1 MHATEQFLGAFQVA
15 FEKGTMVKC
24 TLSKPAAKATADLK
38 NIYLRP
44 VTLKKGVQV
53 AFNFRYKTRDE
64 VKNFPLPEA
73 LFQLKRLLGTDF
85 LNADLLTTERDYNL
99 LLSADGEGKLID
111 RKPSQTTA
119 VETTHN
125 REKHRLLDPS
135 ATWLHALGITSARG
149 EVLAQAQDKW
159 RQINKYLETI
169 QVLLQETP
177 LPPDARIADMGSG
190 KGYLTFAL
198 YDFLK
203 NHLGMSPR
211 VAGIELRQNL
221 VDFCNKTAKE
231 AGFDGLQFIAQNISE
246 YQPGRLDMLIAL
258 HACDTATDL
267 ALASGIT
274 RKAKIIVAAPCCHKQ
289 IRKEMAAGN
298 ELAPVL
304 RHGILEERQAEIV
317 TDGIRALLLESEGY
331 HTKVF
336 EFIST
341 EHTAKNVMI
350 TAVKGKSGGPKRA
363 EALAQV
369 AALKTGFGIQSH
381 YLEQLLHSPAPDA
394 TGA

>member
-1 MHATEQFLGAFQVA
+1 MHAIDQFLSAFQVA

-53 AFNFRYKTRDE
+53 AFNYRYKTRDE
-64 VKNFPLPEA
+64 VKNYPLPEA
-73 LFQLKRLLGTDF
+73 LAQLKQWLTAAF

-99 LLSADGEGKLID
+99 LLSVGGEGQFTS
-111 RKPSQTTA
+111 RKPSQTA
-119 VETTHN
+119 VVETTHN
-125 REKHRLLDPS
+125 REKHRLLDPT
-135 ATWLHALGITSARG
+135 AAWLHALGITSVRG

-203 NHLGMSPR
+203 NHAGMNPQIT
-211 VAGIELRQNL
+211 GIELRQNL
-221 VDFCNKTAKE
+221 VDFCNQTARE
-231 AGFDGLQFIAQNISE
+231 SGFEGLQFIAQNISE

-350 TAVKGKSGGPKRA
+350 TAVKGKSGGPKRDK
-363 EALAQV
+363 ALAQV
-369 AALKTGFGIQSH
+369 AALKTGFGIKTH
-381 YLEQLLHSPAPDA
+381 YLEQLLQPAEDENL
-394 TGA
+394 